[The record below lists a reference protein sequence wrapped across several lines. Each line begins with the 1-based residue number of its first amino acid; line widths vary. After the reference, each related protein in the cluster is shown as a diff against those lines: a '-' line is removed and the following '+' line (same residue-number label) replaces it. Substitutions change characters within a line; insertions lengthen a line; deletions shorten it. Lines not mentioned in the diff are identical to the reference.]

1 MTDTP
6 PRPPLLARIAAAVG
20 YVTSGRAPDWFGP
33 GTPIAPQA
41 PPEVAGRR
49 FDYPSSS
56 NLQSTPRAD
65 EEISAGQLRNLAE
78 NCDIVGLAIQT
89 RKDQLNGLSW
99 QFQMKD
105 GTKRGAGEDPRLA
118 LLEAFWRFP
127 DQQHSWEEWIGAV
140 LDDHLILDAATI
152 YPRRNNGGAIYGF
165 EYIDGATIKP
175 IIDEWGRTPMAPSPA
190 YQQIIKGLPAVN
202 YTRDSLLYLP
212 RNLRTHKLY
221 GMSPV
226 QQVTMTVNIALRR
239 QLSQL
244 EYYTAGTVPDA
255 IIGMPGSYT
264 PEMIRDYQVWFDDL
278 LTNNTSGRRR
288 VRFMPGDAAKSFT
301 QTKEAVLKDGFDEWL
316 ARIVSYAFSLSPQWA
331 VKEMN
336 RSTAETGQ
344 AMANAE
350 GLAPLRKWV
359 ATLVNRCV
367 QVGWGWDDVEF
378 AWREEEA
385 TNPAEQATI
394 STTYLKLGVLTI
406 NEVRMNLGLDPVE
419 GGDVPMIYT
428 ATGAVPLSVAIAPP
442 PPPAP
447 PQIGHNGGPALDD
460 ATDAADAQEQL
471 LKAASPQDRLIQAW
485 SHFLAHEAPGVAA
498 AITAA
503 LATSLAKAAG
513 DDDNTADDAINAA
526 IRATARGT
534 VAAEDAA
541 IAASREVQAAVEAAV
556 EDAVAAMP
564 WPAVEMT
571 TADILTTET
580 LVGIQ
585 DGFQAISA
593 VAGVTVKD
601 AARLA
606 NPRAVQA
613 AADQAAAL
621 VKGVLDTTKTAL
633 NRLVTQAQAEGWTPK
648 MLAER
653 IVADH
658 QFSEARAMIIARTE
672 IKRAAVTGTIESFRA
687 TNKATGSRI
696 GKRTIL
702 GPNENHCVVCLTAAN
717 EGVIGLDEEFSVGDA
732 PPFHPS
738 CWCSILPALMP
749 KAAAT

>member
-1 MTDTP
+1 MTDAA

-56 NLQSTPRAD
+56 NLQSKPRAD
-65 EEISAGQLRNLAE
+65 EEISAEMLRNLAE

-89 RKDQLNGLSW
+89 RKDQLNGLAW
-99 QFQMKD
+99 QFQLKD
-105 GTKRGAGEDPRLA
+105 GTTRKSTEDPRLA

-127 DQQHSWEEWIGAV
+127 DQDHSWEEWISAV

-152 YPRRNNGGAIYGF
+152 YPRHNNGGGIYSF

-175 IIDEWGRTPMAPSPA
+175 IIDEWGRKPMMPAPA

-226 QQVTMTVNIALRR
+226 QQVAMTINIALRR
-239 QLSQL
+239 QITQL
-244 EYYTAGTVPDA
+244 EHYTAGTVPDA
-255 IIGMPGSYT
+255 FMFT
-264 PEMIRDYQVWFDDL
+264 PASWSAEMIAQYQVYFDDL
-278 LTNNTSGRRR
+278 MTDNTAEQRR
-288 VRFMPGDAAKSFT
+288 VRFMPDGGGKGFV

-367 QVGWGWDDVEF
+367 KIGWGWDDIEF

-394 STTYLKLGVLTI
+394 STTYLKLGVLNI
-406 NEVRMNLGLDPVE
+406 NEVRKNLGLDPVE

-442 PPPAP
+442 PPPPVP
-447 PQIGHNGGPALDD
+447 PQIGHNGGPPLD
-460 ATDAADAQEQL
+460 DAADADEQL

-485 SHFLAHEAPGVAA
+485 THFLAHEAPRVAA
-498 AITAA
+498 DIMATV
-503 LATSLAKAAG
+503 ATSLAKAAG
-513 DDDNTADDAINAA
+513 NDDGTDDAINAA
-526 IRATARGT
+526 IRATVRSTAT
-534 VAAEDAA
+534 AEDAA
-541 IAASREVQAAVEAAV
+541 IVASPETQAAIEAAV

-564 WPAVEMT
+564 WPAVEAT
-571 TADILTTET
+571 TADILATET
-580 LVGIQ
+580 LAGIQ
-585 DGFQAISA
+585 EGFQQISA

-621 VKGVLDTTKTAL
+621 VKGVSDTTKTAL
-633 NRLVTQAQAEGWTPK
+633 NRLVTQAQAEGWTAK

-658 QFSEARAMIIARTE
+658 AFDQARADLIARTE
-672 IKRAAVTGTIESFRA
+672 IKRAAVTGNIESWRA
-687 TNKATGSRI
+687 TAKATGVKIKKIVR
-696 GKRTIL
+696 L
-702 GPNENHCVVCLTAAN
+702 GMNENHCIACNSAAM
-717 EGVIGLDEEFSVGDA
+717 EGAIPIEESWTVGFA
-732 PPFHPS
+732 PPFHPA
-738 CWCSILPALMP
+738 CYCSLSPIVDKSAG
-749 KAAAT
+749 AS